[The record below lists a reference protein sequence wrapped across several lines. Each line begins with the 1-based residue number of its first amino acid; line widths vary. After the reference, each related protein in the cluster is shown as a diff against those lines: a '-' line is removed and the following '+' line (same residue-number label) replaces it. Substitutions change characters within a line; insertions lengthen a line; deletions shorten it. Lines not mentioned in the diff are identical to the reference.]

1 MTLLGGSLRRGL
13 AASLAAI
20 LGAVA
25 VAVLSATAPPVQAS
39 PAASYGAAGGTGR
52 VGRQVG
58 TQSPGHVA
66 RGYWLAATDG
76 GVFSYGN
83 AQFKGSVG
91 ALNKP
96 IVGMATTPLGNGYWL
111 AASDGGIFAFNV
123 PFLGSTGGIK
133 LNQPVVA
140 IIASPLGSGYWL
152 VATDGGVFNFGVLL
166 LGSMASVKLN
176 KPIVGAAATPTG
188 QGYWLVASDGGIF
201 SFGDASF
208 FGSTGSTPLNK
219 PIVGMASTPT
229 GQGYWLVASDGGIFS
244 FGDAAFYGSVGGN
257 PAVKP
262 VVGIAATPS
271 GQGYWLA
278 GSDGGIFAFGD
289 ATFFGSAGGLRL
301 KAPVVGIA
309 GVPNTGPGK
318 VGVFYYPW
326 YGTPTSTGTGWKHW
340 DQGGH
345 TPPDDIGASYYPA
358 RGPYSSTDTAVVDS
372 QMAELSAA
380 GVNQVIVSWWGQGSY
395 EDKALSVIQTSAAAH
410 GLDVAIHVEPY
421 GSRGATGA
429 ADISYLA
436 AKGFKVFYAYQATM
450 LNSSFW
456 AAIRAQNPNITMFAN
471 GGPAYTKSGQ
481 GGLIN
486 FALLGGFDGI
496 YTYDPINFSGPDFG
510 PLCALA
516 RANRLQCAPSVA
528 PGFDGT
534 RATTISTVRQR
545 LGGATYDSMW
555 AGAIAAAPEIVTIT
569 SYNEWHE
576 GSQIEPAKPFCNPG
590 TGQCYLNYTN
600 DFGLPD
606 PQAQQGYLNRTAG
619 WSTAYRSTRT
629 PGLP

>member
-1 MTLLGGSLRRGL
+1 MTLPRGPVRRGLGGSLVALLVAAAAL
-13 AASLAAI
+13 AAP
-20 LGAVA
+20 V
-25 VAVLSATAPPVQAS
+25 VQA
-39 PAASYGAAGGTGR
+39 ASGAAGGAGR
-52 VGRQVG
+52 VVRQAG
-58 TQSPGHVA
+58 TQNPGHVP
-66 RGYWLAATDG
+66 RGYWLAAANG

-83 AQFKGSVG
+83 APFKGSVG
-91 ALNKP
+91 TLNKP
-96 IVGMATTPLGNGYWL
+96 IVGMATTPLGDGYWM

-123 PFLGSTGGIK
+123 PFLGSTGGIT

-140 IIASPLGSGYWL
+140 IIASPLGAGYWL
-152 VATDGGVFNFGVLL
+152 VAADGGVFNFGVPL
-166 LGSMASVKLN
+166 LGSTGSMKLN

-201 SFGDASF
+201 SFGDAAF

-244 FGDAAFYGSVGGN
+244 FGDA
-257 PAVKP
+257 
-262 VVGIAATPS
+262 
-271 GQGYWLA
+271 
-278 GSDGGIFAFGD
+278 
-289 ATFFGSAGGLRL
+289 TFFGSAGNLHLR
-301 KAPVVGIA
+301 APVVGIV

-318 VGVFYYPW
+318 VGAFYYPW

-345 TPPDDIGASYYPA
+345 TPPDDIGSSYYPA
-358 RGPYSSTDTAVVDS
+358 RGPYSSTDTAVVDA
-372 QMAELSAA
+372 QMAEIAAA
-380 GVNQVIVSWWGQGSY
+380 GVNQVIVSWWGQGTY
-395 EDKALSVIQTSAAAH
+395 EDQALPVIQSAAAAH
-410 GLDVAIHVEPY
+410 GLEVAIHFEPY
-421 GSRGATGA
+421 GTRHTTGP
-429 ADISYLA
+429 ADVSYLV
-436 AKGFKVFYAYQATM
+436 AKGIKVFYAYQATIE
-450 LNSSFW
+450 NSSYW
-456 AAIRAQNPNITMFAN
+456 AAIRAQNPKITMFVN
-471 GGPAYTKSGQ
+471 GSPSYTKSGQ

-496 YTYDPINFSGPDFG
+496 YTYDPINFSGSDFA

-534 RATTISTVRQR
+534 RATTLATIRPR
-545 LGGATYDSMW
+545 LGGGTYDSMW

-576 GSQIEPAKPFCNPG
+576 GTQIEPAKPFCIPNQG
-590 TGQCYLNYTN
+590 TCYADYTG
-600 DFGLPD
+600 DFGLAD
-606 PQAQQGYLNRTAG
+606 PQAQQGYLMRTAT
-619 WSTAYRSTRT
+619 WSSSYRSTRT

>member
-1 MTLLGGSLRRGL
+1 MTLLGTTVRRGL
-13 AASLAAI
+13 GGSLVALLVAAALLGTVARAA
-20 LGAVA
+20 G
-25 VAVLSATAPPVQAS
+25 
-39 PAASYGAAGGTGR
+39 GAAGGAGR
-52 VGRQVG
+52 VVRQAG
-58 TQSPGHVA
+58 TRNPGHA
-66 RGYWLAATDG
+66 PRGYWLAAANG

-83 AQFKGSVG
+83 APFKGSVG

-96 IVGMATTPLGNGYWL
+96 IVGMATTPLGDGYWM
-111 AASDGGIFAFNV
+111 AASDGGIFAFNA
-123 PFLGSTGGIK
+123 PFLGSTGDLK
-133 LNQPVVA
+133 LNQPVVS
-140 IIASPLGSGYWL
+140 IIASPLGGGYWL
-152 VATDGGVFNFGVLL
+152 VAADGGVFNFGVPL
-166 LGSMASVKLN
+166 LGSTGNLKLN

-201 SFGDASF
+201 AFGDAAF

-219 PIVGMASTPT
+219 PIVGMAATPT

-262 VVGIAATPS
+262 VVGMAATPT

-278 GSDGGIFAFGD
+278 GSDGGIFSFGD
-289 ATFFGSAGGLRL
+289 ATFFGSAGNLRL
-301 KAPVVGIA
+301 RAPVVGIV

-318 VGVFYYPW
+318 VGAFYYPW

-345 TPPDDIGASYYPA
+345 TPPDDIGSSYYPA

-372 QMAELSAA
+372 QMAELAAA
-380 GVNQVIVSWWGQGSY
+380 GVNQVIVSWWGQGTY
-395 EDKALSVIQTSAAAH
+395 EDQALAVVQNAAAAH
-410 GLDVAIHVEPY
+410 GLEVAIHFEPY
-421 GSRGATGA
+421 GTRRTTGP
-429 ADISYLA
+429 ADVSYLV
-436 AKGFKVFYAYQATM
+436 AKGIKVFYAYQATDE
-450 LNSSFW
+450 NSSFW
-456 AAIRAQNPNITMFAN
+456 TAIRAQNSNITMFAN
-471 GGPAYTKSGQ
+471 GSPSYTKSGQ

-496 YTYDPINFSGPDFG
+496 YTYDPINFSGSDFA

-534 RATTISTVRQR
+534 RATTLTVVRPR
-545 LGGATYDSMW
+545 LGGSTYDSMW

-576 GSQIEPAKPFCNPG
+576 GTQIEPAKPFCIPNQG
-590 TGQCYLNYTN
+590 TCYENYTG
-600 DFGLPD
+600 DFGLAD
-606 PQAQQGYLNRTAG
+606 PQAQQGYLMRTAV
-619 WSTAYRSTRT
+619 WSAALRSTRT

>member
-1 MTLLGGSLRRGL
+1 MTLLGRSLRRGL
-13 AASLAAI
+13 GGSLAAL
-20 LGAVA
+20 LGVVA
-25 VAVLSATAPPVQAS
+25 VAVLSVTATPVAQ
-39 PAASYGAAGGTGR
+39 GAHGTAGGTGR
-52 VGRQVG
+52 VVRQVG
-58 TQSPGHVA
+58 TQNPGHVP

-111 AASDGGIFAFNV
+111 AASDGGIFSFNV

-140 IIASPLGSGYWL
+140 IIASPLGAGYWL
-152 VATDGGVFNFGVLL
+152 VASDGGVFNFGVPL
-166 LGSMASVKLN
+166 LGSTASTKLN

-188 QGYWLVASDGGIF
+188 E
-201 SFGDASF
+201 
-208 FGSTGSTPLNK
+208 
-219 PIVGMASTPT
+219 
-229 GQGYWLVASDGGIFS
+229 GYWLVASDGGIFS

-271 GQGYWLA
+271 GLGYWLA
-278 GSDGGIFAFGD
+278 GSDGGIFSFGD

-318 VGVFYYPW
+318 VGIFYYPW
-326 YGTPTSTGTGWKHW
+326 YGTPASTGAGWKHW

-345 TPPDDIGASYYPA
+345 TPPDDIGATYYPA

-372 QMAELSAA
+372 QMAEIAAA

-395 EDKALSVIQTSAAAH
+395 EDKALSVVQTAAAAH
-410 GLDVAIHVEPY
+410 GVDVAIHLEPY
-421 GSRGATGA
+421 GGRGTTGP
-429 ADISYLA
+429 ADISYLT
-436 AKGFKVFYAYQATM
+436 AKGFKVFYAYQATL

-471 GGPAYTKSGQ
+471 GSPSYTKAGQ

-496 YTYDPINFSGPDFG
+496 YTYDPINFSGADFG

-534 RATTISTVRQR
+534 RATTISTIRPR
-545 LGGATYDSMW
+545 LGGGTYDSMW

-576 GSQIEPAKPFCNPG
+576 GSQIEPAKPFCIPNQG
-590 TGQCYLNYTN
+590 TCYADYTG
-600 DFGLPD
+600 DFGLAD
-606 PQAQQGYLNRTAG
+606 PQAQQGYLNRTAV
-619 WSTAYRSTRT
+619 WSNAYRSTRT

>member
-1 MTLLGGSLRRGL
+1 MTLLGRSLRRGL
-13 AASLAAI
+13 GGSLAAL
-20 LGAVA
+20 LGVVA
-25 VAVLSATAPPVQAS
+25 VAVLSVTATPVAQ
-39 PAASYGAAGGTGR
+39 GARGAVSGSGR
-52 VGRQVG
+52 VVRQVG
-58 TQSPGHVA
+58 TQNPGHVP

-111 AASDGGIFAFNV
+111 AASDGGIFSFNV

-140 IIASPLGSGYWL
+140 VIASPLGAGYWL
-152 VATDGGVFNFGVLL
+152 VASDGGVFNFGVPL
-166 LGSMASVKLN
+166 LGSTASTKLN

-188 QGYWLVASDGGIF
+188 EGYWLVASDGGIF
-201 SFGDASF
+201 SFGDAAF

-271 GQGYWLA
+271 GLGYWLA
-278 GSDGGIFAFGD
+278 GSDGGIFSFGD

-318 VGVFYYPW
+318 VGIFYYPW
-326 YGTPTSTGTGWKHW
+326 YGTPASTGAGWKHW

-345 TPPDDIGASYYPA
+345 TPPDDIGATYYPA

-372 QMAELSAA
+372 QMAEIAAA

-395 EDKALSVIQTSAAAH
+395 EDKALSVVQTAAAAH
-410 GLDVAIHVEPY
+410 GVDVAIHLEPY
-421 GSRGATGA
+421 GGRGATGP
-429 ADISYLA
+429 ADISYLT
-436 AKGFKVFYAYQATM
+436 AKGFKVFYAYQATL

-471 GGPAYTKSGQ
+471 GGPSYTKAGQ

-496 YTYDPINFSGPDFG
+496 YTYDPINFSGADFG

-534 RATTISTVRQR
+534 RATTISTIRPR
-545 LGGATYDSMW
+545 LGGGTYDSMW

-576 GSQIEPAKPFCNPG
+576 GSQIEPAKPFCIPNQG
-590 TGQCYLNYTN
+590 TCYADYTG
-600 DFGLPD
+600 DFGLAD
-606 PQAQQGYLNRTAG
+606 PQAQQGYLNRTAV
-619 WSTAYRSTRT
+619 WSNAYRSTRT